1 MSMDLCLSMWSFA
14 LEFQRRNMDIHRF
27 AQTCRE
33 LGVDTVE
40 LVDYFWMSAGQ
51 PLSLLESSGIR
62 VCAYDIATD
71 FVHLDPTVRHHQVK
85 LACAAIE
92 EAVRVGAG
100 IVRILP
106 GKLKPEIS
114 LDDAL
119 QMVIEAASSLA
130 RYAHNAGVTVV
141 LEPHEDVVNSAETLR
156 YVVEQV
162 GSGAFGVNADLC
174 TFLLME
180 RNPVAECAA
189 IADLCRL
196 VHLNDMRRVSKKYA
210 GYQYRSVAGKTYAGT
225 VVGDGEIDLRGC
237 VKALV
242 DGGFGGPFS
251 VECLCMNHAVQGVQ
265 RGIENIRKILQEVN
279 QA

>member
-1 MSMDLCLSMWSFA
+1 MPMDLCLSMWSFA
-14 LEFQRRNMDIHRF
+14 LDFQRRNMDIQRF
-27 AQTCRE
+27 AQACRG
-33 LGVDTVE
+33 LGVNSVE

-51 PLSLLESSGIR
+51 PLSHLESSDLR
-62 VCAYDIATD
+62 VCAYDVATD

-106 GKLKPEIS
+106 GNLKPKIT

-141 LEPHEDVVNSAETLR
+141 LEPHEDVVNSGDTLR
-156 YVVEQV
+156 YVAQQV
-162 GSGAFGVNADLC
+162 GSSAFGVNADLC

-180 RNPVAECAA
+180 LNPVAECAR

-196 VHLNDMRRVSKKYA
+196 VHLNDMRRVSKKFA
-210 GYQYRSVAGKTYAGT
+210 GYQYRSVTGKTYAGT
-225 VVGDGEIDLRGC
+225 VVGDGEIALRGC

-251 VECLCMNHAVQGVQ
+251 VECLCMDNAMQGVQ
-265 RGIENIRKILQEVN
+265 KSLENVHKILQEVI
-279 QA
+279 QR